1 MSRSRG
7 SGPLPIRFRP
17 AVRSV
22 GTGDQVAPIA
32 TMEERSGELI
42 LRGRKGQGI
51 QIADEGRLGMRRIT
65 LIIRAAGLLAGMV
78 AGLVS
83 FGQLLARENA

>member
-1 MSRSRG
+1 
-7 SGPLPIRFRP
+7 
-17 AVRSV
+17 
-22 GTGDQVAPIA
+22 
-32 TMEERSGELI
+32 
-42 LRGRKGQGI
+42 
-51 QIADEGRLGMRRIT
+51 MRRIT